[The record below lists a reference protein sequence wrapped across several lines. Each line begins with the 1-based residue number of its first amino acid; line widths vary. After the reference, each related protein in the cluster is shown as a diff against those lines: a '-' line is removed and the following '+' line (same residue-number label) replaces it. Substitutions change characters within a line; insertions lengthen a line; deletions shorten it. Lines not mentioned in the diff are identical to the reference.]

1 MKNKFLTFLIC
12 GIALSLFISEG
23 YCGEFYKSVDK
34 NGNVYITNMPTD
46 TSRSYQWVPV
56 YKDQTPRET
65 NTVTTAHEQGVG
77 VLNKNVVP
85 ASQYNAGRNAVPILS
100 AQHPN
105 VAFPATQ
112 YPNAAY
118 LSNTNRP
125 PDNHNRDVHVKT
137 NNDTTKYNQLNQQVQ
152 SLNNQN
158 AEINKRNEAERI
170 RIGAEN
176 NKIEAKN
183 KEIDKVNAQHKK
195 EADAVR
201 VNEIQERR
209 KNLERQA
216 HTGQP
221 YTGQPGYRLPERAN
235 NRVEPQFPQPQTN
248 IWDNPAPQSSWEPAG
263 RSLRPQVS
271 NQPTGLN
278 KKR

>member
-1 MKNKFLTFLIC
+1 MRNKFLIFLIC
-12 GIALSLFISEG
+12 GVALSIFISEG

-46 TSRSYQWVPV
+46 TSRSYQWVPI

-77 VLNKNVVP
+77 VLNKNAVP
-85 ASQYNAGRNAVPILS
+85 ASQYNAGRSTGPIPS

-105 VAFPATQ
+105 VAFPSTQ

-125 PDNHNRDVHVKT
+125 PDNHNRNVHVKT
-137 NNDTTKYNQLNQQVQ
+137 NNDTAKYNQLNQQVQ
-152 SLNNQN
+152 SVNNQN

-176 NKIEAKN
+176 KRIEAKN
-183 KEIDKVNAQHKK
+183 REIEAKNREIDKVNAQHKK
-195 EADAVR
+195 ESNA
-201 VNEIQERR
+201 
-209 KNLERQA
+209 
-216 HTGQP
+216 
-221 YTGQPGYRLPERAN
+221 RAN
-235 NRVEPQFPQPQTN
+235 QRIDPQILPQPKTQA
-248 IWDNPAPQSSWEPAG
+248 DVMFAPSAWSYQSG
-263 RSLRPQVS
+263 KK
-271 NQPTGLN
+271 N
-278 KKR
+278 K